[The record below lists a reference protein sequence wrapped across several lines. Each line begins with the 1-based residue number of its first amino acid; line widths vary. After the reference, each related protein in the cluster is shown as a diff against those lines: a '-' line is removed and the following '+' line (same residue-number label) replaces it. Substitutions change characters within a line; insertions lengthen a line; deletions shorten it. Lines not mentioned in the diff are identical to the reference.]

1 MIEVS
6 VMNIYESAEDYLES
20 ILMIQEQKGTVH
32 SIDIA
37 EDRGFSK
44 ASVSIAMK
52 KLRENGYI
60 TMDKDGT
67 IHLLAPGREIAEKIY
82 DRHKVLKDLFMKL
95 GVDEETA
102 GKDACMVE
110 HDLSEV
116 TFEKIKEFCA
126 NNL

>member
-1 MIEVS
+1 
-6 VMNIYESAEDYLES
+6 MNIYESAEDYLES
-20 ILMIQEQKGTVH
+20 ILMIQEKKGTVH

-60 TMDKDGT
+60 SMDKDGT
-67 IHLLAPGREIAEKIY
+67 IHLLEPGREIAEKIY
-82 DRHKVLKDLFMKL
+82 GRHKILKELFMNL

-102 GKDACMVE
+102 GRDACMVE

-116 TFEKIKEFCA
+116 TFEKIKAYCEKT
-126 NNL
+126 LK